1 MKKYLV
7 IGNPIEHSLSPK
19 IHNFWIKKNNINAI
33 YEKKKIENDELEKLI
48 MDVKKNN
55 INGINVTVPFKKKII
70 PYLDNLSLE
79 AQKTKS
85 VNTIYCKNDKIIGHN
100 TDIEG
105 FEFSVQKT
113 KFDLTGKTIFILGAG
128 GVAASIIFAL
138 YKMNV
143 SKIILANRTKN
154 KANYLKDM
162 FNNLHLIEWGE
173 IPEFDMIINA
183 TSLGLKKHDKFN
195 LDFSKVGKEKFFY
208 DLIYNPQETN
218 FLNIGKNMGNKT
230 QNGKMMFVYQAQA
243 AFKIW
248 HGVSAE
254 INEDVMKFLDQ

>member
-48 MDVKKNN
+48 LDVKKNN

-105 FEFSVQKT
+105 FEFSVQKS
-113 KFDLTGKTIFILGAG
+113 KFDLAGKTIFILGAG

-183 TSLGLKKHDKFN
+183 TSLGLKEKDKFN
-195 LDFSKVGKEKFFY
+195 V
-208 DLIYNPQETN
+208 N
-218 FLNIGKNMGNKT
+218 FNKAGKNKFYYDVIYEPYQTEFSEAGNIKGNIFE
-230 QNGKMMFVYQAQA
+230 NGLNMFLFQAQK

-248 HGVSAE
+248 HKIEPE
-254 INEDVMKFLDQ
+254 INEEVEKFLKS